1 MISINQ
7 NGKCIMLLLG
17 IASLLQIMLLPG
29 LLALLLSGT
38 AGGVVRTILMSFA
51 LSLVMNFYLTAL
63 LVSLKLYTAPNLY
76 LILTAEIT
84 ALLFLTRGAINQP
97 IGSLLSTLRAKFN
110 YHRKELSCH
119 NSRTERLLA
128 LASLLTLALFLFNYL
143 SAIGSIFDHGDD
155 IVSWNRWAV
164 DWYNGYFPRMTWNY
178 PQLLPANWSISYL
191 FLNGSTLQCFAKS
204 ICPLF
209 SLFLLL
215 AMYDLWMRRQDFS
228 FLCAIPVTAF
238 LCLALTG
245 ASMNKGYADLPVAF
259 LSFMSVYVL
268 LAGKGDIA
276 AEQNK
281 NIVLGSLC
289 CAGAALT
296 KQAGLYVVGIY
307 PLLCY
312 LLACESFRLLGRM
325 EKARKFASI
334 YLLLFVLTA
343 PWYLYTAAKIM
354 AGREESEIKYVTHGI
369 YLGRSMWGRLL
380 DFCDKIKQN
389 LDLLISPVSSARGIS
404 TVAFLV
410 LIAAVVGIC
419 LLLAF
424 FLAQSLS
431 DRSCRYLVVLIIV
444 PYLCIWARFFSY
456 DFRNLAIAFPFIGLA
471 AGNGIY
477 RRLKVCRSAR

>member
-1 MISINQ
+1 
-7 NGKCIMLLLG
+7 
-17 IASLLQIMLLPG
+17 MLLPG
-29 LLALLLSGT
+29 LLALLLSGS
-38 AGGVVRTILMSFA
+38 AGGVIRTILLSFA

-63 LVSLKLYTAPNLY
+63 LVWLKWYTATNLY
-76 LILTAEIT
+76 LIVTVEIA

-97 IGSLLSTLRAKFN
+97 LAILLTTLGAKFN
-110 YHRKELSCH
+110 SHKKELIHRS
-119 NSRTERLLA
+119 SRGERLLA
-128 LASLLTLALFLFNYL
+128 LASLLTLALFSYNYL
-143 SAIGSIFDHGDD
+143 AGIGSIFDHGDD

-178 PQLLPANWSISYL
+178 PQLLPANWSLSYL
-191 FLNGSTLQCFAKS
+191 FLKGSTLQCFAKS

-215 AMYDLWMRRQDFS
+215 ALYDLWVRRQDFS

-238 LCLALTG
+238 LCVALTG

-268 LAGKGDIA
+268 WAGKGDPA
-276 AEQNK
+276 AKSDK
-281 NIVLGSLC
+281 NIVIGSLC

-296 KQAGLYVVGIY
+296 KQAGLYVLGIY

-312 LLACESFRLLGRM
+312 LLAEGSFRAPGRM
-325 EKARKFASI
+325 AKAGKIAAI

-343 PWYLYTAAKIM
+343 PWYLYTAAKIV
-354 AGREESEIKYVTHGI
+354 AGQEKSEITYVTHDI
-369 YLGRSMWGRLL
+369 YQGRTMWGRLL
-380 DFCDKIKQN
+380 DFGDKVKEN
-389 LDLLISPVSSARGIS
+389 LHLLISPVSSAQGLS

-410 LIAAVVGIC
+410 LITAVLC
-419 LLLAF
+419 LCLALLYF
-424 FLAQSLS
+424 IVQSLP
-431 DRSCRYLVVLIIV
+431 DASCRYLVLLIVV

-456 DFRNLAIAFPFIGLA
+456 DFRNLTIAFPFIGVA

-477 RRLKVCRSAR
+477 RRLRVCRSAR

>member
-1 MISINQ
+1 
-7 NGKCIMLLLG
+7 
-17 IASLLQIMLLPG
+17 LQIMLVPG

-51 LSLVMNFYLTAL
+51 LSLVVNFYLTAL
-63 LVSLKLYTAPNLY
+63 LVSLKMYTAMNLY
-76 LILTAEIT
+76 LILSAEIA
-84 ALLFLTRGAINQP
+84 ALLYLTRGALNQS
-97 IGSLLSTLRAKFN
+97 IGTLLSTLRAKFN

-119 NSRTERLLA
+119 NSRIERLLA

-143 SAIGSIFDHGDD
+143 SGIGSIFDHGDD

-164 DWYNGYFPRMTWNY
+164 DWYNGLFPRMTWNY
-178 PQLLPANWSISYL
+178 PQLLPANWSMSYL

-215 AMYDLWMRRQDFS
+215 ALYDLWMRREDFS

-268 LAGKGDIA
+268 LAGKGDFA
-276 AEQNK
+276 AERDK

-312 LLACESFRLLGRM
+312 LLAGERFRLLGRM
-325 EKARKFASI
+325 RKARKIASI

-354 AGREESEIKYVTHGI
+354 AGREESEIKYVTHDI

-380 DFCDKIKQN
+380 DFFDKIKEK
-389 LDLLISPVSSARGIS
+389 LYLLLSPVSSAQEIS

-410 LIAAVVGIC
+410 ILAAVICIC
-419 LLLAF
+419 LLFAY

-431 DRSCRYLVVLIIV
+431 DRSSRILVILIVI
-444 PYLCIWARFFSY
+444 PYLCIWARYFSY
-456 DFRNLAIAFPFIGLA
+456 DFRNLTVAFPFIGIA

-477 RRLKVCRSAR
+477 RRLKDCRSAR

>member
-1 MISINQ
+1 
-7 NGKCIMLLLG
+7 MLV
-17 IASLLQIMLLPG
+17 PG
-29 LLALLLSGT
+29 LLILLLSGT

-51 LSLVMNFYLTAL
+51 LSLVVNFYLTAL
-63 LVSLKLYTAPNLY
+63 LVSLNLYTALNLY
-76 LILTAEIT
+76 LILTAEI
-84 ALLFLTRGAINQP
+84 AVLLYLTRGAINQP
-97 IGSLLSTLRAKFN
+97 IASLFSTLRAKFD
-110 YHRKELSCH
+110 HHKKELACRS
-119 NSRTERLLA
+119 SRMERLLA
-128 LASLLTLALFLFNYL
+128 LASLLTLALFVFNYL

-164 DWYNGYFPRMTWNY
+164 DWYNGLFPRMTWNY

-215 AMYDLWMRRQDFS
+215 AMYDLWVRRQDFS

-245 ASMNKGYADLPVAF
+245 ASMNKGYADLPVTF

-268 LAGKGDIA
+268 LAGKGDSA
-276 AEQNK
+276 AEHNK

-296 KQAGLYVVGIY
+296 KQAGLYVLGMY

-312 LLACESFRLLGRM
+312 LLAGGSFHLLGRM
-325 EKARKFASI
+325 QKARKIASI

-354 AGREESEIKYVTHGI
+354 AGREKSEIKYVTHDI

-380 DFCDKIKQN
+380 DFCDKIKEN
-389 LDLLISPVSSARGIS
+389 LYRLLSSVPSAKEIS
-404 TVAFLV
+404 TLAFLV
-410 LIAAVVGIC
+410 ILAAVLCIC
-419 LLLAF
+419 LSLVYLMV
-424 FLAQSLS
+424 QSLS
-431 DRSCRYLVVLIIV
+431 DRSCRYLVILIVV
-444 PYLCIWARFFSY
+444 PYLCIWAKFFSY
-456 DFRNLAIAFPFIGLA
+456 DFRNLTIAFPFIGVA